1 MGARTSPDVVSRK
14 LGDTT
19 VVVNLRTNRIYELNR
34 TASRFWTLLESGLDR
49 DEAERVMLSEYDVD
63 DAQLRAEADR
73 LLVWLEREGV
83 RHGDRPD

>member
-1 MGARTSPDVVSRK
+1 MVSRK